1 MVPGWSSAN
10 AVGFWFPPR
19 EGFGTPAA
27 IAGADNLKRQTEF
40 IMKTNWLKL
49 ASLVSIGFVA
59 LSACGAG
66 DIGSDEGDFASDE
79 SDFASEESEMS
90 FDEGSAETMSL
101 GSIEQHLMSCAN
113 PDGANAAMA
122 ALVVAVAQD
131 LGRWQTG
138 KDFVQG
144 NNAGEIVTLASG
156 SDADGPKGK
165 SRCADGKCARVQ
177 AILDMQLDAAANK
190 VYFQGTGS
198 TKVLL
203 NPQALRSRMLSKWRE
218 QVSYDG
224 RSKDGDATVPPL
236 EKHKLAFVSAAKGG
250 CDTNFT
256 FKATTPTG
264 TALKY
269 PGQLKWKVAFGDI
282 NNPYISFTNLGN
294 GNVSVDPTYGLNED
308 SSSSAGTC
316 TAACTKITTT
326 NVAGQCC
333 SCGGLTKKYAKSA
346 WNASTFL
353 CQ

>member
-1 MVPGWSSAN
+1 MKKSS
-10 AVGFWFPPR
+10 FKF
-19 EGFGTPAA
+19 
-27 IAGADNLKRQTEF
+27 
-40 IMKTNWLKL
+40 

-59 LSACGAG
+59 LTACGGADVSG
-66 DIGSDEGDFASDE
+66 DE
-79 SDFASEESEMS
+79 SVMGDESES
-90 FDEGSAETMSL
+90 ALDEGSTENMSL
-101 GSIEQHLMSCAN
+101 GTIEQGLMSCAN

-144 NNAGEIVTLASG
+144 YNAGEIVALSSG

-190 VYFQGTGS
+190 VYFQGSGS

-203 NPQALRSRMLSKWRE
+203 NPQALRTRMLSKWRE

-236 EKHKLAFVSAAKGG
+236 EKHQLAFVSAAKGG

-256 FKATTPTG
+256 FKATGTTG
-264 TALKY
+264 AALKY

-282 NNPYISFTNLGN
+282 NNPYINFANLGN
-294 GNVSVDPTYGLNED
+294 GNISVDPTYGLNED
-308 SSSSAGTC
+308 ASSSAGSC
-316 TAACTKITTT
+316 TAACTKITATS
-326 NVAGQCC
+326 VAGQCC
-333 SCGGLTKKYAKSA
+333 SCGGVSKTFVKSA
-346 WNASTFL
+346 WNAATFL